1 MTARRPYKQPMSVAY
16 AINELEKNS
25 GSQFDPVL
33 VQKFIALI
41 YEGKIT
47 V

>member
-1 MTARRPYKQPMSVAY
+1 MKEFYS
-16 AINELEKNS
+16 INELEKNS

-41 YEGKIT
+41 YEGTIT